1 VFITIRSKL
10 KHLGMCCMVLI
21 YVMMGSAYS
30 VDHPNKV
37 NNLAMLRRN
46 FGLKSVS
53 DAFAQ
58 TRCLFI

>member
-1 VFITIRSKL
+1 
-10 KHLGMCCMVLI
+10 MVLI